1 MQSVTCVI
9 LLHGYILFPLDEAG
23 IHDVL
28 EELFRFQ
35 NVLNALQHVLT
46 QAIEHVPQSLRSI
59 TPPLTQLF
67 DVFFHVWMLVC
78 ASSHVQVNERINSF

>member
-9 LLHGYILFPLDEAG
+9 LLHGYIISPLDEAG

-35 NVLNALQHVLT
+35 NVLNAPQHVLT
-46 QAIEHVPQSLRSI
+46 QAIEHVPQSQRSI
-59 TPPLTQLF
+59 TLPLTQLF
-67 DVFFHVWMLVC
+67 DVIFHVWLLVC
-78 ASSHVQVNERINSF
+78 ASSHVKVNDRINCF